1 MKIRRF
7 AMVLL
12 LATGLLALGA
22 CDGDSDGDDDD
33 DDDVAATSF
42 AAIAARDAFADPV
55 EIENPDALAADIEA
69 AFGGPFD
76 EPVEITEEDDEI
88 GDLLN

>member
-7 AMVLL
+7 GMVLL
-12 LATGLLALGA
+12 LAVPLLLGA
-22 CDGDSDGDDDD
+22 RGCDDDD
-33 DDDVAATSF
+33 DDGAANSF
-42 AAIAARDAFADPV
+42 AAIAARGAFADPG
-55 EIENPDALAADIEA
+55 EIKNPGALAADTEA